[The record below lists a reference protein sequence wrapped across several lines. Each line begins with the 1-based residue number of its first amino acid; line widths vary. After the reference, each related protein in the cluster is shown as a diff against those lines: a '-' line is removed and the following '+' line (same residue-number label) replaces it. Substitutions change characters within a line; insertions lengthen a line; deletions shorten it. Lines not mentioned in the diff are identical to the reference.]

1 MQDPANIDNKEL
13 VKRLQKGDLHAFDE
27 LYRKYSKKLL
37 FFTLGYISS
46 NEDAEDIIQEVF
58 LKVWKNHN
66 QLKEH
71 LSFNSYVFTIAYNA
85 IKKYYR
91 KKGIEKKH
99 FELFLDN
106 HKSIDND
113 TISKVEYNDLTS
125 RVEKIVNTF
134 PDRRK
139 EVFQLSRES
148 HLSNQEIADKLS
160 ITKKTV
166 ENHITTS
173 LKVLRKKLKMHLFFL
188 VCLSFFLK

>member
-106 HKSIDND
+106 HKLIDND

-188 VCLSFFLK
+188 VCLSFF